1 MSGVITRGQFVW
13 AKRNR
18 DSALKFLQGLTDER
32 LAEFFRRCEETSAI
46 DGYGRG
52 QSDTGRV
59 STGEV
64 SSSTESAALALLE
77 GTPLADV
84 QYEALT
90 AMCVHLRTVSDE
102 IRAAT
107 ENARFLLHVGAEKEG
122 RESGLTD
129 CRACARPVSGTPKDR
144 LRSGYCQA
152 CYAAWDRSGRPDRL
166 VFEQGRPQ
174 SNASSLEPDP
184 AA

>member
-1 MSGVITRGQFVW
+1 MSVLTRGQLTW

-18 DSALKFLQGLTDER
+18 DTAVLGLKVLQGLTDDR

-64 SSSTESAALALLE
+64 SSSTESAALALIE
-77 GTPLADV
+77 GTPLADA
-84 QYEALT
+84 QFEALT
-90 AMCVHLRTVSDE
+90 TLCVHLRTITDE
-102 IRAAT
+102 IRGAT
-107 ENARFLLHVGAEKEG
+107 ANINFLADITKRG
-122 RESGLTD
+122 RESALTD
-129 CRACARPVSGTPKDR
+129 CGACGRPVAGTEKDR
-144 LRSGYCQA
+144 IRHGYCSA
-152 CYAAWDRSGRPDRL
+152 CNIAWERAGRPDRPA
-166 VFEQGRPQ
+166 FEAERPKFDPK
-174 SNASSLEPDP
+174 SMEPDP